1 MGHQS
6 LVRGGG
12 GGGGRGLDPSVPSTF
27 SNPEV
32 GEKKGWGLGGR
43 GWGGGEVAVI
53 APSPRLQKE
62 GAFRLKCFSG
72 EGEERWSDTDTHL
85 YDPVIAADGAPLHR
99 LWALHDIT

>member
-1 MGHQS
+1 MGGEAWTLPCLLLFQTPRWGRR
-6 LVRGGG
+6 RGGG
-12 GGGGRGLDPSVPSTF
+12 WVGGGG
-27 SNPEV
+27 
-32 GEKKGWGLGGR
+32 
-43 GWGGGEVAVI
+43 GGGEVAVI